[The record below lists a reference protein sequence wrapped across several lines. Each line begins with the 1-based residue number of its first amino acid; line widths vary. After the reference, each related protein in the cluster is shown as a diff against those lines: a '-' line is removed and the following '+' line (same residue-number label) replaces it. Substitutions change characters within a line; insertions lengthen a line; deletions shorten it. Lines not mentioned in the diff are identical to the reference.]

1 MPVVKLVMTMALIAT
16 AILTAPAGHA
26 DPDPHKPDAG
36 ANYCPGGAGV
46 DGQPGQPAEPFCDG
60 VPYADGS
67 YWHSVKRTSGA
78 QTVFMVQC
86 VMPHPPPGP
95 FSGLMPALPP
105 GPLPAPP
112 GSCTGD

>member
-1 MPVVKLVMTMALIAT
+1 MKHVFTLALIAV
-16 AILTAPAGHA
+16 AVLAAPAGHA

-46 DGQPGQPAEPFCDG
+46 GGQPGQVAEPYCDG

-67 YWHSVKRTSGA
+67 YWHATKRSAGA

-86 VMPHPPPGP
+86 VVPPPAPGP
-95 FSGLMPALPP
+95 FAGLLPQQP
-105 GPLPAPP
+105 TGPIPAPP
-112 GSCTGD
+112 GGCQ